1 MIRISKARPAD
12 AELLAQVSE
21 DAFHNDIH
29 YGAPGLG
36 GPPGYDSAAWQIK
49 MMRLGDYYKIE
60 VKGQIVGG
68 FIVLRRKAREYELGR
83 IFIAAKDQ
91 NQGIGTQAME
101 FLWQKY
107 PLVKKWTL
115 DTPEW
120 NARTR
125 YFYRKMG
132 FAEIGRD
139 AQGLI
144 LFERW
149 IPAALPSA

>member
-1 MIRISKARPAD
+1 MIRFSKARPAD
-12 AELLAQVSE
+12 AEPLAKVSE
-21 DAFHNDIH
+21 DAFHSDIH

-36 GPPGYDSAAWQIK
+36 GPPGYDSPAWQSK

-60 VKGQIVGG
+60 VEDQIVGG
-68 FIVLRRKAREYELGR
+68 FVVLRRKAREYELGR
-83 IFIAAKDQ
+83 IFIATEYQ
-91 NQGIGTQAME
+91 NQGIGTQAVE

-115 DTPEW
+115 DTPYW

-125 YFYRKMG
+125 RFYKKMG
-132 FAEIGRD
+132 FAEIGKD

-144 LFERW
+144 LFERQ
-149 IPAALPSA
+149 IPAAPPST